1 MYHITS
7 RKELDGSYDVPNNY
21 REWPHLADAIELKN
35 KHNMNYT
42 TEIYT
47 DGSKNEKGVGSG
59 NAIFVDRN
67 LTFQLRYKLADKC
80 SNIQVQQLAILKALE
95 KVRDLNQM
103 QGN

>member
-1 MYHITS
+1 
-7 RKELDGSYDVPNNY
+7 
-21 REWPHLADAIELKN
+21 
-35 KHNMNYT
+35 MNYT

-59 NAIFVDRN
+59 NAIFVDGN

-95 KVRDLNQM
+95 KVRGLNQVCRRLKP
-103 QGN
+103 GL